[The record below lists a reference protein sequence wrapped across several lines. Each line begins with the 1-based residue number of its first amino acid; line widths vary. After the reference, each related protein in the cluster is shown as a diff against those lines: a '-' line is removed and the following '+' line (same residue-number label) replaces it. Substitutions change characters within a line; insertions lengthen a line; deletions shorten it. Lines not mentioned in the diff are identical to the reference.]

1 MTQTSKEAAPPKAK
15 GKEEEGHNLPALSV
29 IMPAYNEERGIV
41 PVLEAL
47 DRELTGAGVDAEI
60 IVVDDGS
67 ADATAEKAGSVS
79 ERITVIRHNENRG
92 YGASL
97 KTGFRKA
104 KHALVAIID
113 ADGTYHPKDLI
124 RLLERAP
131 GQDMVV
137 GARTGQSVHIPLIRR
152 PAKWLLRSLAT
163 YLTRRKIPDLN
174 SGLRLMRTDL
184 VHKYMGLFPNGFS
197 LTTTITMA
205 LLVAG
210 YQVEFIPIDYEKRTG
225 SSKIR
230 PLRDTIGFLSLIL
243 RTIIYF
249 NPLRI
254 FVPISIL
261 LIVSGGLVGVLSY
274 LYLPRLLDTT
284 TALLVLTGVQV
295 GVLGLLADLVVRRE
309 T

>member
-1 MTQTSKEAAPPKAK
+1 MNETPSGPQS
-15 GKEEEGHNLPALSV
+15 EGNGRSENTLPALSV
-29 IMPAYNEERGIV
+29 VMPAYNEENGIQ
-41 PVLEAL
+41 PVLEDL
-47 DRELTGAGVDAEI
+47 DRELQKAGVDAEI

-67 ADATAEKAGSVS
+67 ADATAQKAAAVS
-79 ERITVIRHNENRG
+79 GRITVLRHAENRG

-97 KTGFRKA
+97 KTGFRRA
-104 KHALVAIID
+104 KHDLVAIID
-113 ADGTYHPKDLI
+113 ADGTYKPKDLI
-124 RLLERAP
+124 RLLGKAK

-137 GARTGQSVHIPLIRR
+137 GARTGQTVHIPLVRR

-163 YLTRRKIPDLN
+163 YLTKRKIPDLN
-174 SGLRLMRTDL
+174 SGLRLMRRDL
-184 VHKYMGLFPNGFS
+184 VHKYMGLFPDGFS

-210 YQVEFIPIDYEKRTG
+210 YEVKFIPIDYEKRTG

-230 PLRDTIGFLSLIL
+230 PLRDTIGFLSLIM

-254 FVPISIL
+254 FVPMSLL
-261 LIVSGGLVGVLSY
+261 LILSGGLVGLLSY
-274 LYLPRLLDTT
+274 LYLPKILDTT

-295 GVLGLLADLVVRRE
+295 GVLGLLADLVVRRG